1 MSFKIEVI
9 DNHMNGDNSAN
20 FAAIRAAEIELG
32 KVIKG
37 RDDTIRLLLVAL
49 IIDGHVLIEDYPGSG
64 KTTLVKA
71 LGRVI
76 STETDLPHFKR
87 IQSSPDMLPG
97 DILGVSIFDSATK
110 AFRFNRGPV
119 FSHIVLADEINRA
132 GPKVQSA
139 FLECMA
145 EKQVTID
152 NETYVLDELFFVVA
166 TQNPLDMQGTYPL
179 PAAQLDRFFMKIGM
193 PYVDKEYEYQILAED
208 AKIDLS
214 EVITRQQILDIRR
227 EVSKV
232 KVNKN
237 LRKGLIRLAELTR
250 DDDRLKLGISTRALQ
265 MLQAG
270 IRGAAYLNSRDYAS
284 DQDLKMMVKPI
295 LNHRLVARRDVNEII
310 EEHLHTV
317 VEELHS
323 GRFDE

>member
-1 MSFKIEVI
+1 
-9 DNHMNGDNSAN
+9 MNGDSSSNFSA
-20 FAAIRAAEIELG
+20 IKAAETELG

-37 RDDTIRLLLVAL
+37 RDDTIRLLLIAL
-49 IIDGHVLIEDYPGSG
+49 ITDGHVLIEDYPGSG

-71 LGRVI
+71 LGKVI

-97 DILGVSIFDSATK
+97 DILGVSIFDAATK

-152 NETYVLDELFFVVA
+152 NETYHLDELFFVVA

-193 PYVDKEYEYQILAED
+193 PYVDKEHEYEILADDVKFE
-208 AKIDLS
+208 LE

-227 EVSKV
+227 QVKDI
-232 KVNKN
+232 KVNSN
-237 LRKGLIRLAELTR
+237 LRKALIRLAELTR
-250 DDDRLKLGISTRALQ
+250 GDDRLKLGISTRALQ

-270 IRGAAYLNSRDYAS
+270 IRGSAYMNDRDYAA
-284 DQDLKMMVKPI
+284 DQDLKMMAKPV
-295 LNHRLVARRDVNEII
+295 LTHRLVARRDVNEIV
-310 EEHLHTV
+310 EEHLETV
-317 VEELHS
+317 VEELHG
-323 GRFDE
+323 GRFDS